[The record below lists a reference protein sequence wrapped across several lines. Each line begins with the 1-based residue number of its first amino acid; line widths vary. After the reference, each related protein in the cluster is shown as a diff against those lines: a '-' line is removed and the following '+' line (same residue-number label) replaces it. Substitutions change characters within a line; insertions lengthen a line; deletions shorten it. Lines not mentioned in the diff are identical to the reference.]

1 MYSCPKTILSSF
13 ICRHHL
19 SPVTLPLPLL
29 SLDLRKSFYSLPS
42 HFTLFQSQAVS
53 TGQHFFTFNLNP
65 LSFFLEHISALC
77 SSESIAPYPTPS
89 SPPVPGGVKGLQ
101 RASSWNQGSATSLP
115 QVFLHCKSRL
125 EPRQVPA
132 HREIKTGVS
141 DHQLCTVCFSKCLY
155 SR

>member
-19 SPVTLPLPLL
+19 SPMTFPLPLL
-29 SLDLRKSFYSLPS
+29 SLDLGKSLYSLPS
-42 HFTLFQSQAVS
+42 HVTLFQSQAVS
-53 TGQHFFTFNLNP
+53 TGRFLTFNLNP
-65 LSFFLEHISALC
+65 LSSFLEHISALC
-77 SSESIAPYPTPS
+77 SSESHSSLPNPILPTCA
-89 SPPVPGGVKGLQ
+89 GGVKGLQ
-101 RASSWNQGSATSLP
+101 RASSWIQGSAMSPP

-132 HREIKTGVS
+132 HREIETGVS
-141 DHQLCTVCFSKCLY
+141 DHRLCIVCFSKCLY